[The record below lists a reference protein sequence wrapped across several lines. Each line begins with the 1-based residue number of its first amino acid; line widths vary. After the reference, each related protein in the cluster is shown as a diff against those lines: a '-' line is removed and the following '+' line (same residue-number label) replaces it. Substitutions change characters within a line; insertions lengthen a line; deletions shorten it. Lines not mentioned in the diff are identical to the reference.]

1 MSRWFTIAGA
11 LVLAQAATA
20 FVLFKNEA
28 DQPLRWRLDE
38 LNPLIHP
45 NVVNR
50 NTRAIRYYLARD
62 AWSEQNAEAE
72 LNAVRT
78 AIGQWQSVPQ
88 TMLKFEEAGLVPPG
102 MDINGED
109 NTNIVYWVKEAA
121 ANGAV
126 LVNNERTEISGA
138 LAVTFPMYFDDYTI
152 VEADMV
158 FNGVDNRWFADYN
171 NLFSADNFVEAVALH
186 EFGHFIGLQ
195 HSPLGA
201 ATMFSRTGAGVGL
214 AVGLLKDEVAA
225 AQTLYG
231 KPDALAKFGSIVGKV
246 TMEQGLVFGAV
257 VLAEDAHGN
266 IIQSTVSERNG
277 RYELTAL
284 HPATYR
290 LRVAPLHPPDTQPYP
305 LIRDIDISFEHQG
318 AETNFRPSGY
328 KQAAVSTGKTSTVDF
343 AVKKGRAPF
352 YVSAMRPPTTKQN
365 LLELVFEP
373 FALERTG
380 KKQTIGIYSPTLPM
394 GGATLRL
401 TGDGVTHGET
411 TFNPDA
417 FDGFRLISV
426 EVTVAKNAAPGVRSL
441 TVQKGNDL
449 AYIYGFVEIISGEQD
464 HNIDGLD
471 DRWQRDQFDVFSS
484 AEAHADT
491 DPDADGYTNREEF
504 LTGKN
509 PMDTGS
515 FPLLEIGSISVDE
528 QGTSLQWGSVPGKR
542 YQVWSKPN
550 AVLAKW
556 REVGEPVT
564 AQRSFTFF
572 IDPAEREEFQFYRV
586 QALP

>member
-1 MSRWFTIAGA
+1 MSRCFTIAVA
-11 LVLAQAATA
+11 LVLAQAASA

-45 NVVNR
+45 NVINR

-88 TMLKFEEAGLVPPG
+88 TVLKFEEGGLVPSG

-171 NLFSADNFVEAVALH
+171 NSFSADNFVEAVALH

-231 KPDALAKFGSIVGKV
+231 KSDALAKFGSIVGKV

-257 VLAEDAHGN
+257 VLAEDAPGN

-290 LRVAPLHPPDTQPYP
+290 LRVAPLYPPETQPYP
-305 LIRDIDISFEHQG
+305 LVRDIDISFEHQG
-318 AETNFRPSGY
+318 AETNFRPTGY

-394 GGATLRL
+394 SGATLRL
-401 TGDGVTHGET
+401 TGDGVSHGET
-411 TFNPDA
+411 TFNPNA

-449 AYIYGFVEIISGEQD
+449 AYINGFVEIISGEQD
-464 HNIDGLD
+464 YNFDDLD
-471 DRWQRDQFDVFSS
+471 DRWQREQFAVFSS

-528 QGTSLQWGSVPGKR
+528 LGTSLQWGSVPGKR
-542 YQVWSKPN
+542 YQVWSKPD
-550 AVLAKW
+550 AALAKW
-556 REVGEPVT
+556 HKVGEPVM

-572 IDPAEREEFQFYRV
+572 IDPAEREQFQFYRV

>member
-11 LVLAQAATA
+11 LVLAQAASA

-28 DQPLRWRLDE
+28 EQPLRWRLDE

-45 NVVNR
+45 NVINR

-62 AWSEQNAEAE
+62 AWSDQNAEAE

-88 TMLKFEEAGLVPPG
+88 TVLKFEEGGLVPSG
-102 MDINGED
+102 VDINGED

-171 NLFSADNFVEAVALH
+171 NSFSADNFVEAVALH

-225 AQTLYG
+225 TQTLYG
-231 KPDALAKFGSIVGKV
+231 KSDALAKFGSIVGKV

-290 LRVAPLHPPDTQPYP
+290 LRVAPLYPPETQPYP
-305 LIRDIDISFEHQG
+305 LVRDIDISFEHQG
-318 AETNFRPSGY
+318 AETNFRPTGY
-328 KQAAVSTGKTSTVDF
+328 KQAAVSSGKTSTLDF

-365 LLELVFEP
+365 LLQLVFEP

-380 KKQTIGIYSPTLPM
+380 KKQTIGIYSPTLPTS
-394 GGATLRL
+394 GATLRL

-426 EVTVAKNAAPGVRSL
+426 EVTVAKLSL
-441 TVQKGNDL
+441 
-449 AYIYGFVEIISGEQD
+449 IHI
-464 HNIDGLD
+464 
-471 DRWQRDQFDVFSS
+471 
-484 AEAHADT
+484 
-491 DPDADGYTNREEF
+491 
-504 LTGKN
+504 
-509 PMDTGS
+509 
-515 FPLLEIGSISVDE
+515 
-528 QGTSLQWGSVPGKR
+528 
-542 YQVWSKPN
+542 
-550 AVLAKW
+550 
-556 REVGEPVT
+556 
-564 AQRSFTFF
+564 
-572 IDPAEREEFQFYRV
+572 
-586 QALP
+586 